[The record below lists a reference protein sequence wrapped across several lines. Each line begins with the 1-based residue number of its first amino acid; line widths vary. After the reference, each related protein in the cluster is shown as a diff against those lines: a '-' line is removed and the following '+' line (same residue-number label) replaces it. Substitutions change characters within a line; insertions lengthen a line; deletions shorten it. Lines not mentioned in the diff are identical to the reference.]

1 MKPVIN
7 MAAPTAAPTTPP
19 ITAAGGPVLVL
30 LPTDSM
36 LATNDGVTYTVGITV
51 VTNTTSPSAIVD
63 VRVTGMLLEMVR
75 KDVLKWVETVAG
87 DCVIPCVVIVVK
99 LVMVDDGVESAVGV
113 LLAGSMDVVLWATL
127 DVSVVLMS
135 GGVVVVGTGV
145 VVVGT
150 GVVVTGSDLVVGGTE
165 LLVVVIISVVVVDI
179 LLVVITS
186 LVVVDVSV
194 ALKVVDGVAMVVSV
208 VIA

>member
-127 DVSVVLMS
+127 DVSVVLIS
-135 GGVVVVGTGV
+135 GGVV

-150 GVVVTGSDLVVGGTE
+150 GVVVTGSDPVVGGTE